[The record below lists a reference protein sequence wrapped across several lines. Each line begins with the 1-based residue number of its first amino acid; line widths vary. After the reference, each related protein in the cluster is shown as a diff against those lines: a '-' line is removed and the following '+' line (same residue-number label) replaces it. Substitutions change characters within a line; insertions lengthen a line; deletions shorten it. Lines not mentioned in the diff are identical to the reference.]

1 MDTTG
6 WTEVELVIPMNN
18 TAAYIAPI
26 ALNISCWESLLKK
39 YAKKKDLITGAG
51 ESV

>member
-26 ALNISCWESLLKK
+26 ALNISCWESLSKK
-39 YAKKKDLITGAG
+39 YTTEDIITGIG